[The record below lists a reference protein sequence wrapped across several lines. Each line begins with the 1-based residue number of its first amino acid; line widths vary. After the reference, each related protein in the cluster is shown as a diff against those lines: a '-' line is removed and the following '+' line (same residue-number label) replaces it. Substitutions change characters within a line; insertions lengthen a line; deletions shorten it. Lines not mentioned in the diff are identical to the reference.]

1 MLFISPR
8 KLFSFSRYLSFCL
21 DFLIMQQNGLIEKI
35 RLFSNFTTS
44 QPGQQ
49 TFAILILPNISRSKG
64 NQQARNQ
71 EVFRAGEFCSNQG
84 ISINIHL
91 QREKERPRRE
101 KNLPFS
107 RQEAPKNFILNEKFY
122 SQITTI
128 RAFFLQI
135 RALFSSFRNRAGET
149 SPPHPLQLR
158 A

>member
-1 MLFISPR
+1 MKNAFYFTQKALFVLKIFKFLSG
-8 KLFSFSRYLSFCL
+8 LFDHAAKRL
-21 DFLIMQQNGLIEKI
+21 DSK
-35 RLFSNFTTS
+35 
-44 QPGQQ
+44 PGQQ

-122 SQITTI
+122 PQITTI